1 MENPDYMLVLFYGGH
16 MQDLYAANFLWY
28 IPIRPVTGYCLEL
41 WLVCG
46 QYSSKISGC
55 SLQNLEGLVELLGP
69 ELHAMQG
76 LSFLHRYVSG
86 LR

>member
-1 MENPDYMLVLFYGGH
+1 M
-16 MQDLYAANFLWY
+16 
-28 IPIRPVTGYCLEL
+28 GYLLEL

-46 QYSSKISGC
+46 QYSSEISG

-76 LSFLHRYVSG
+76 LSFLHRYVSE